1 MNVLLTSAGRRN
13 YLIGYFQDALR
24 GTGEVVVTDMDP
36 CAPAMH
42 EADRAYVAPRVDD
55 PGYFD
60 FLEKLCLENDIRLL
74 LSLND
79 LELSHLSKQRER
91 FEQLG
96 VRVVVSS
103 PDVID
108 ICSDKIATYAFL
120 TKHSFATPEIYT
132 SLDEIQEGMDRG
144 QLSFPLIIKARWGS
158 GSIGLRKVDSLEE
171 LSDAFHSSTRTVR
184 DSILSGMALADKG
197 PLVVIQP
204 CIDGDEYHLDII
216 NDLHGQWHAT
226 LVKRKIAMRS
236 GETDRAVSERNE
248 RLEEVGK
255 RIGMQ
260 MRHVGN
266 LDCDLLACP
275 QGDFIIDLN
284 PRFGGGYPFSHAAGA
299 NVPAALLSWAED
311 TSHDPADLQIIS
323 GIMSAKCSYLV
334 SFSIDKDVMSRAK
347 GVV

>member
-1 MNVLLTSAGRRN
+1 
-13 YLIGYFQDALR
+13 
-24 GTGEVVVTDMDP
+24 
-36 CAPAMH
+36 MH

-103 PDVID
+103 PEVID
-108 ICSDKIATYAFL
+108 ICSDKIATNAFL
-120 TKHSFATPEIYT
+120 IKHSFDTPEIYT
-132 SLDEIQEGMDRG
+132 SLDEVQEGMARG
-144 QLSFPLIIKARWGS
+144 QLSIPVIVKARWGS
-158 GSIGLRKVDSLEE
+158 GSIGLRKVESLEQ
-171 LSDAFHSSTRTVR
+171 LNDAFRTTTRTVR

-197 PLVVIQP
+197 PHVVIQP
-204 CIDGDEYHLDII
+204 CIDGDEYHLDIV
-216 NDLHGQWHAT
+216 NDLNGQWQAT

-236 GETDRAVSERNE
+236 GETDRAVSERNG
-248 RLEEVGK
+248 RLEEVGR
-255 RIGMQ
+255 RIGKQ

-266 LDCDLLACP
+266 LDCDLLSCSK
-275 QGDFIIDLN
+275 GDYIIDLN

-311 TSHDPADLQIIS
+311 TSHDPADLQMIP
-323 GIMSAKCSYLV
+323 GIMSAKCAYLV
-334 SFSIDKDVMSRAK
+334 SFSVDEGCTPRV
-347 GVV
+347 